1 MSEQDWSDWLGDT
14 LTVRTS
20 LAVGPTNR
28 PVTRGEL
35 AERLVD
41 GMELFEA
48 GGGRGHAAH
57 GVADETALEL
67 QRLERKLD
75 LLVHLLA
82 EALEPERPTARP
94 VVISRGGMVLPA
106 GTLGDDADRLALYL
120 SDFLPQPLVLG
131 VETPTPRE
139 NAQLIRWTPHDDR
152 MHDALGRW
160 IFRLHRRDVA
170 EKRQKVDGGA
180 GSH

>member
-1 MSEQDWSDWLGDT
+1 MSEQDWSDWLGET
-14 LTVRTS
+14 LTVNTS
-20 LAVGPTNR
+20 LAVGPTSR
-28 PVTRGEL
+28 PLTHGEL

-41 GMELFEA
+41 GIELFEA
-48 GGGRGHAAH
+48 GGGRNHAAH
-57 GVADETALEL
+57 GVADETAQEL

-82 EALEPERPTARP
+82 ESLEPERPSVRP
-94 VVISRGGMVLPA
+94 VVISRGGIVLPE
-106 GTLGDDADRLALYL
+106 GTLPEDADRLALYL

-131 VETPTPRE
+131 VEPPTRRNE
-139 NAQLIRWTPHDDR
+139 AQLIRWTTHDDR

-170 EKRQKVDGGA
+170 EKRQKVDGG
-180 GSH
+180 G